1 MKTKN
6 VRVVF
11 LILGV
16 LHALMLVGAA
26 LICHGCPGE
35 LAVPAAIIMAASAVR
50 LFWMCGSGIAQAA
63 TASTMLVQQR
73 DNSVVDN
80 ALRHRRRIIYK
91 RWLWWSRFGILVM
104 AMQIVGATYLAI
116 VIIKKAM
123 NGHNSSSCYPGHD
136 GHVGEWKQI
145 LVVFLVIMAWI
156 SAIAQ
161 CCAGSN
167 VLAWRSFYAT
177 HDGAWKAHYR
187 EIFDHGIR
195 EVLCCLGRAKYLSAL
210 EDDEVHSVAGL
221 LGDLVAYRAAGAGH
235 LEFLAGIALLQR
247 QTTTLPSLENLEQFI
262 EAPED
267 QIQEAVVLHP
277 FAEAAYTGPLLDV
290 GRNPIIFPCA
300 WLYRQ
305 GVLTPWSRSRRPI
318 LQGDNWWR
326 GHAAAYLKFVSLPP
340 DALRKGR
347 VHQAKREAAYFAV
360 VVHHLQCVVIAVR
373 GTETPEDL
381 MTDVLCRECML
392 SEADLDGLLNSN
404 ILNDNV
410 KQRVGTTFPHFGHSG
425 IVEAA
430 RELCMQ
436 LDGNME
442 DVDRIALDQNC
453 ESDNVHG
460 GPQDASSQ
468 PTKGFLSSILG
479 PGGECHGYA
488 LRFVGHSLGGA
499 IGALAGIML
508 HKRYSNLHVYTY
520 GVLPCVDAVIA
531 DACSSFVTSIIYNDE
546 FSSRLSVTS
555 MLRLRAAALAALAAD
570 SSTDSAMISKLA
582 RRLLHANKYLWGTNC
597 KEDSLQTSQSASMQ
611 TSQSGSMVPRDENR
625 RHKQRHF
632 KYKIKG
638 GIFLCIHA
646 TSCIAKMSNH
656 SSTHPMR
663 NPVKFKLHTSFEGN
677 LLNDGKHCDIIVDAA
692 QFEGCLSFENKTP
705 KHASSSDKQTSALA
719 AGAESRDK
727 LSFDECTVLI
737 EDSDTEN
744 NGNNQQDAS
753 YKDNVYSDEL
763 HVHSRELTIENVA
776 SGDSISQVADTNL
789 GPDVSEIEPVEMFV
803 PGLVIHIV
811 PEAKQTVW
819 PSWKNLSWLH
829 RKNVSHRAIL
839 RDRESFKDIIV
850 SPSMFLDHVPWRCHY
865 AMQKVLDTW
874 KSKDH
879 NGNDRLDACHLV

>member
-1 MKTKN
+1 MKLKN

-11 LILGV
+11 WILAV
-16 LHALMLVGAA
+16 FYVFIFAVAV

-35 LAVPAAIIMAASAVR
+35 LVVPAAIIGTASVLR
-50 LFWMCGSGIAQAA
+50 FFWMFGSGIAQAA
-63 TASTMLVQQR
+63 TASAILVQQQ

-80 ALRHRRRIIYK
+80 TFRHQRRITYK

-104 AMQIVGATYLAI
+104 AMQVAGAIYLAI
-116 VIIKKAM
+116 VLIKKAM

-136 GHVGEWKQI
+136 GDEGEWKQI
-145 LVVFLVIMAWI
+145 LVVSLAIMTWI
-156 SAIAQ
+156 SATAQ

-167 VLAWRSFYAT
+167 ILPWRSFYAT

-195 EVLCCLGRAKYLSAL
+195 EVLCCLGRARYLSVL
-210 EDDEVHSVAGL
+210 EEDEVHSVAGL

-247 QTTTLPSLENLEQFI
+247 QTTTLPSLEEFA

-305 GVLTPWSRSRRPI
+305 GVLTPWSRNRRPV

-326 GHAAAYLKFVSLPP
+326 GHAAAYLKFASLPP
-340 DALRKGR
+340 DTLRKGR
-347 VHQAKREAAYFAV
+347 VYQAKREAAYFTV
-360 VVHHLQCVVIAVR
+360 VLHHLQCVVISVR

-381 MTDVLCRECML
+381 LTDVLCRECML
-392 SEADLDGLLNSN
+392 SEADLDGLLNSDT
-404 ILNDNV
+404 LDDNV
-410 KQRVGTTFPHFGHSG
+410 KQRVATTFPHFGHSG

-436 LDGNME
+436 LDGSFE
-442 DVDRIALDQNC
+442 DVDQTALDQTY
-453 ESDNVHG
+453 ESSNGPG
-460 GPQDASSQ
+460 GGQDASSHRE
-468 PTKGFLSSILG
+468 KGFLSSILG

-520 GVLPCVDAVIA
+520 GVLPCVDAVVA

-555 MLRLRAAALAALAAD
+555 ILRLRAAALAALAAD
-570 SSTDSAMISKLA
+570 SSTDSAMTSKLA

-597 KEDSLQTSQSASMQ
+597 KEDSVQ
-611 TSQSGSMVPRDENR
+611 TSQSGSMVPRDKNR
-625 RHKQRHF
+625 RHKRRRF

-646 TSCIAKMSNH
+646 TSCMAKMSNH
-656 SSTHPMR
+656 SSTHPRR

-677 LLNDGKHCDIIVDAA
+677 LPNDGKHCDIIVDAA
-692 QFEGCLSFENKTP
+692 QIEGCLSFENKRP
-705 KHASSSDKQTSALA
+705 KHASSSDKETSALA

-727 LSFDECTVLI
+727 VSFEECTVLI

-744 NGNNQQDAS
+744 HGNNQQDAS
-753 YKDNVYSDEL
+753 YKDEVYSNEL
-763 HVHSRELTIENVA
+763 HAHYTDIAIENGN
-776 SGDSISQVADTNL
+776 SGDSISQPVNTDL
-789 GPDVSEIEPVEMFV
+789 CPDVSEEEPVEMFV

-811 PEAKQTVW
+811 PEAKQTTW
-819 PSWKNLSWLH
+819 PSWKNLNWLH
-829 RKNVSHRAIL
+829 CADTSHRAIL
-839 RDRESFKDIIV
+839 RHRESFKDIIV

-865 AMQKVLDTW
+865 AMQRVLETW
-874 KSKDH
+874 KSKDR
-879 NGNDRLDACHLV
+879 NSNDRVDACHLV

>member
-1 MKTKN
+1 MAEMIVKPKN

-11 LILGV
+11 WILGILHV
-16 LHALMLVGAA
+16 LTLAVAA

-35 LAVPAAIIMAASAVR
+35 LAVPAAIIGTASAVR
-50 LFWMCGSGIAQAA
+50 FFWMFGSGIAQAA

-73 DNSVVDN
+73 GNTVVDN
-80 ALRHRRRIIYK
+80 AFRHQRRITYK

-104 AMQIVGATYLAI
+104 ALQVAGATYLAI
-116 VIIKKAM
+116 VLIKKAM

-136 GHVGEWKQI
+136 GNGGEWKGI
-145 LVVFLVIMAWI
+145 LVVFLGTMSWI

-195 EVLCCLGRAKYLSAL
+195 EVLCCLGRVRYLSVL

-247 QTTTLPSLENLEQFI
+247 QTTTFPSLEQFA

-305 GVLTPWSRSRRPI
+305 GVLTPWSRNRRPI

-347 VHQAKREAAYFAV
+347 VHQERREAAYFAV
-360 VVHHLQCVVIAVR
+360 VLHHLQCVVIAVR

-381 MTDVLCRECML
+381 LTDVLCRECML
-392 SEADLDGLLNSN
+392 SEADLDGLLNSS
-404 ILNDNV
+404 ILDDNV
-410 KQRVGTTFPHFGHSG
+410 KQRVATTFPHFGHSG

-436 LDGNME
+436 LDGNLE
-442 DVDRIALDQNC
+442 DVDQIALEQTC
-453 ESDNVHG
+453 ENNNVAG
-460 GPQDASSQ
+460 GAQDASSHQ
-468 PTKGFLSSILG
+468 KKGFLSSILG

-508 HKRYSNLHVYTY
+508 HKRYSNLHVYAY
-520 GVLPCVDAVIA
+520 GVLPCVDAVVA

-555 MLRLRAAALAALAAD
+555 ILRLRAAALAALAAD

-597 KEDSLQTSQSASMQ
+597 KEDSVQ
-611 TSQSGSMVPRDENR
+611 TSQSGSMVPRDRNQ
-625 RHKQRHF
+625 RHKQRCI

-646 TSCIAKMSNH
+646 TTCMAKMSNH

-663 NPVKFKLHTSFEGN
+663 NPKFKLHTAFEGN
-677 LLNDGKHCDIIVDAA
+677 LPNDGKHCDIIVDAA
-692 QFEGCLSFENKTP
+692 QIEGCLSFENKPP

-719 AGAESRDK
+719 AGTESRGK

-744 NGNNQQDAS
+744 HGNNQQDAS
-753 YKDNVYSDEL
+753 YKDDVYSNEL
-763 HVHSRELTIENVA
+763 HAHSAELATENGT
-776 SGDSISQVADTNL
+776 SGDSISQPVNTNL
-789 GPDVSEIEPVEMFV
+789 GPDVSETEPAEMLV
-803 PGLVIHIV
+803 PGLVIHII
-811 PEAKQTVW
+811 PEAKQTKW
-819 PSWKNLSWLH
+819 PSWKNLNWL
-829 RKNVSHRAIL
+829 RRESAAHRAIL
-839 RDRESFKDIIV
+839 RHKESFKDIIV

-865 AMQKVLDTW
+865 AMQNVLETR
-874 KSKDH
+874 KSKDRNS
-879 NGNDRLDACHLV
+879 NGRVDASHLV

>member
-1 MKTKN
+1 MAEIFAKAKN

-16 LHALMLVGAA
+16 LHVSMLVGVA
-26 LICHGCPGE
+26 LVCHGCPSE
-35 LAVPAAIIMAASAVR
+35 LVVPAAIIGTASAVR
-50 LFWMCGSGIAQAA
+50 LFWMFGSGIAQAA

-73 DNSVVDN
+73 DNTVVDN

-91 RWLWWSRFGILVM
+91 RWLWWSRIGILVM
-104 AMQIVGATYLAI
+104 AIQIVGATYLAI
-116 VIIKKAM
+116 VVIKKAM

-136 GHVGEWKQI
+136 GHVGERKQI
-145 LVVFLVIMAWI
+145 LVVFLLIMAWI

-195 EVLCCLGRAKYLSAL
+195 EVLCCLGRAQYLSAL
-210 EDDEVHSVAGL
+210 EEDEVHSVAGL

-305 GVLTPWSRSRRPI
+305 GVLTPWSRNRRPI

-347 VHQAKREAAYFAV
+347 VHQAQREAAYFAV

-381 MTDVLCRECML
+381 LTDVLCRECVL

-404 ILNDNV
+404 ILDDNV
-410 KQRVGTTFPHFGHSG
+410 KQRVATTFPHFGHSG

-442 DVDRIALDQNC
+442 DVDQIALDQTC
-453 ESDNVHG
+453 ESNNVPG
-460 GPQDASSQ
+460 GSQDASSHR
-468 PTKGFLSSILG
+468 TKGFLSSILE

-508 HKRYSNLHVYTY
+508 HKRYPNLHVYTY

-582 RRLLHANKYLWGTNC
+582 RRLLQANKYLWGTNC
-597 KEDSLQTSQSASMQ
+597 KEDSVQTSQSGTMQ
-611 TSQSGSMVPRDENR
+611 TSQSGSMVPRGKNWR
-625 RHKQRHF
+625 QKQRHF

-638 GIFLCIHA
+638 
-646 TSCIAKMSNH
+646 
-656 SSTHPMR
+656 
-663 NPVKFKLHTSFEGN
+663 
-677 LLNDGKHCDIIVDAA
+677 
-692 QFEGCLSFENKTP
+692 
-705 KHASSSDKQTSALA
+705 
-719 AGAESRDK
+719 AEARDK
-727 LSFDECTVLI
+727 ISFDECTVLI

-744 NGNNQQDAS
+744 HGNNQQDAS
-753 YKDNVYSDEL
+753 YKDDVYSNEL
-763 HVHSRELTIENVA
+763 HVHSTELTTENA
-776 SGDSISQVADTNL
+776 TYGDSITQHADTNV

-803 PGLVIHIV
+803 PGLVIHII

-819 PSWKNLSWLH
+819 PSWKNLNWLH
-829 RKNVSHRAIL
+829 RKDASHRAIL

-865 AMQKVLDTW
+865 AMQKVLETW
-874 KSKDH
+874 KLKDH
-879 NGNDRLDACHLV
+879 NSNDRLDASHLV

>member
-1 MKTKN
+1 MKLKN

-11 LILGV
+11 WILAVVYVLIFAV
-16 LHALMLVGAA
+16 AV

-35 LAVPAAIIMAASAVR
+35 LVVPAAIIGTASVVR
-50 LFWMCGSGIAQAA
+50 FFWMFGSGIAQAA
-63 TASTMLVQQR
+63 TASAILVQQR

-80 ALRHRRRIIYK
+80 AFRHQRRITYK

-104 AMQIVGATYLAI
+104 AMQVAGAIYLAI
-116 VIIKKAM
+116 VLIKKAM

-136 GHVGEWKQI
+136 GDEGNWKQI
-145 LVVFLVIMAWI
+145 LVVSLSIMAWI
-156 SAIAQ
+156 SATAQ

-167 VLAWRSFYAT
+167 VLPWRSFYAT

-195 EVLCCLGRAKYLSAL
+195 EVLCCLGRARYLSVL
-210 EDDEVHSVAGL
+210 EEDEVHSVAGL

-247 QTTTLPSLENLEQFI
+247 QTTTLPSLEEFA

-277 FAEAAYTGPLLDV
+277 FAEAAYTGLLLDV

-305 GVLTPWSRSRRPI
+305 GVLTPWSRNRRPV

-326 GHAAAYLKFVSLPP
+326 GHAAAFLKFVNLPP
-340 DALRKGR
+340 DTLRKGR
-347 VHQAKREAAYFAV
+347 VYQAKREAAYFAV
-360 VVHHLQCVVIAVR
+360 VLHHLRCVVISVR

-381 MTDVLCRECML
+381 LTDVLCRECAL
-392 SEADLDGLLNSN
+392 SEADLDGLLNSD
-404 ILNDNV
+404 ILDDNV
-410 KQRVGTTFPHFGHSG
+410 KQRVATTFPHFGHSG

-430 RELCMQ
+430 RELCIQ
-436 LDGNME
+436 LDGNFKNA
-442 DVDRIALDQNC
+442 DQITLDQTY
-453 ESDNVHG
+453 ESSNGPG
-460 GPQDASSQ
+460 GGQDASSHRK
-468 PTKGFLSSILG
+468 KGFLSSILG
-479 PGGECHGYA
+479 PDGECHGYA

-508 HKRYSNLHVYTY
+508 HKRYSNLHVYAY
-520 GVLPCVDAVIA
+520 GVLPCVDAVVA

-546 FSSRLSVTS
+546 FSARLSATS
-555 MLRLRAAALAALAAD
+555 ILRLRAAALGALAAD
-570 SSTDSAMISKLA
+570 SSTDSAVISKLA

-597 KEDSLQTSQSASMQ
+597 EEDSVQ
-611 TSQSGSMVPRDENR
+611 TSQSGSMVPRDNNQ
-625 RHKQRHF
+625 RHKQRRF

-646 TSCIAKMSNH
+646 TACMVKMSNH
-656 SSTHPMR
+656 SSTHPTR

-677 LLNDGKHCDIIVDAA
+677 LPNDVKHCDIIVDAA
-692 QFEGCLSFENKTP
+692 QIEGCLSFENERPT
-705 KHASSSDKQTSALA
+705 HASSSDKETSALA

-744 NGNNQQDAS
+744 HDNNQQDAS
-753 YKDNVYSDEL
+753 YKDEVYSNEL
-763 HVHSRELTIENVA
+763 HAHYTDIVIENGT
-776 SGDSISQVADTNL
+776 SGDSISQPVNTDL
-789 GPDVSEIEPVEMFV
+789 GPDVSEAEPVEMFV
-803 PGLVIHIV
+803 PGLVIHII
-811 PEAKQTVW
+811 PEAKQTTW
-819 PSWKNLSWLH
+819 PSWKNLNWLH
-829 RKNVSHRAIL
+829 RADASHRAIL
-839 RDRESFKDIIV
+839 RHRESFKDIIV

-865 AMQKVLDTW
+865 AMQCVLETW

-879 NGNDRLDACHLV
+879 NSNDRVDACHLV